1 MILLLILILSRS
13 TLYLL
18 FVFLSP
24 FSVPDPSSNIN
35 GISCRSTFCDIIEV
49 IGIRPLLFPDD
60 SPFLVVLVSDGLD
73 ALVVV
78 VAAVDFLE
86 PRGASLAIGAGHL
99 ADNGFA

>member
-18 FVFLSP
+18 FVFCRHFLSLTHRLT
-24 FSVPDPSSNIN
+24 STDILQIN
-35 GISCRSTFCDIIEV
+35 LCDIIEV

-78 VAAVDFLE
+78 VAAVDFWN
-86 PRGASLAIGAGHL
+86 LAEHRWPSDWPLGR
-99 ADNGFA
+99 